1 MKTENERMPKYLKLV
16 FISLI
21 LVAIRLAP
29 EASHAQS
36 KKEAYVVDVLAL
48 QNVFADIAEKVK
60 PAVVQITT
68 EKITTYTRR
77 YWDPFEDFFSSPF
90 DAFGGRQQQKQ
101 RPQKQYKH
109 KQRGLGSGFIFRN
122 DGYILTNNHVIKDVD
137 SIKVKLPGIDKEY
150 KAELVGN
157 DPKTDIAIIKIKTQ
171 KKLDF
176 IKLGDSGKIRVG
188 EWAIAVGNPFGL
200 EQTVTIGVISA
211 KGRHGFGITQYEDF
225 IQTDASIN
233 QGNSGGPLL
242 NIKGEV
248 IGINTFILAPSMSQ
262 GIGFAIPIN
271 MAKDI
276 TSQLIK
282 KGRVTRGWLGVIIA
296 PITADVVDAFKE
308 EGHPLPTNEGAL
320 ISDFAS
326 DDSPAK
332 KAGIKQGDVIVKFN
346 EEKIKDPSDLQMV
359 VAHTEIG
366 KKIPVKVIR
375 KGKEKNFYIVIK
387 EMPEEL
393 GETSVVSQP
402 EESWIGLKVQNIAE
416 DIASR
421 LGIKDTEGVIVTDV
435 SSEGAAV
442 DAGIKTGDIIKEI
455 SGRKILNL
463 SGYNAV
469 INSIKDKNSV
479 RFLIRR
485 GKYSTYVIISR

>member
-1 MKTENERMPKYLKLV
+1 MSKYLKLV
-16 FISLI
+16 FLSLI
-21 LVAIRLAP
+21 IIAMGLAV
-29 EASHAQS
+29 EDCYAQS
-36 KKEAYVVDVLAL
+36 KKIDALAL
-48 QNVFADIAEKVK
+48 QNVFADIAENVK

-90 DAFGGRQQQKQ
+90 DTFGGRRQQKQ

-109 KQRGLGSGFIFRN
+109 KQRGLGSGFIFCN

-137 SIKVKLPGIDKEY
+137 RIKVKLPGIEKEY

-157 DPKTDIAIIKIKTQ
+157 DSKTDIAIIKIRTE
-171 KKLDF
+171 KKL
-176 IKLGDSGKIRVG
+176 ISLKLGDSEKIRVG

-242 NIKGEV
+242 NINGEV
-248 IGINTFILAPSMSQ
+248 IGINTFILAPSMAS

-282 KGRVTRGWLGVIIA
+282 KGKVTRGWLGVIIQ
-296 PITADVVDAFKE
+296 PVTKEIMKAFD
-308 EGHPLPTNEGAL
+308 LRTQNGAL
-320 ISDFAS
+320 VSDFIS

-332 KAGIKQGDVIVKFN
+332 KAGIKQGDVIIEFN
-346 EEKIKDPSDLQMV
+346 GKKIKDVSYLQKI
-359 VAHTEIG
+359 VAHAEIG

-375 KGKEKNFYIVIK
+375 KGKEKIFYIVIK

-393 GETSVVSQP
+393 GEASVVSQP
-402 EESWIGLKVQNIAE
+402 EESWAGLDVKNISE

-421 LGIKDTEGVIVTDV
+421 LGIKDTEGVIVTNI
-435 SSEGAAV
+435 SSDGAAA
-442 DAGIKTGDIIKEI
+442 DAGIKTGDIIREI
-455 SGRKILNL
+455 NGQKTLNL
-463 SGYNAV
+463 GNYNTA
-469 INSIKDKNSV
+469 IRSIKDKNSAV
-479 RFLIRR
+479 FLIRR
-485 GKYSTYVIISR
+485 GKYSTYVIIRR

>member
-1 MKTENERMPKYLKLV
+1 MPKYLKLFLV
-16 FISLI
+16 SLI
-21 LVAIRLAP
+21 LVAVTVAP
-29 EASHAQS
+29 QGCSAQN
-36 KKEAYVVDVLAL
+36 KEEKSLSGAFAL

-90 DAFGGRQQQKQ
+90 DDFFGRRQQRQQPQ
-101 RPQKQYKH
+101 RQYKR

-137 SIKVKLPGIDKEY
+137 SIKVKLPGSEKEY
-150 KAELVGN
+150 KAELVGS
-157 DPKTDIAIIKIKTQ
+157 DSKTDIAIIKIRTD
-171 KKLDF
+171 KKL
-176 IKLGDSGKIRVG
+176 ISLKLGDSGKIRVG

-242 NIKGEV
+242 NIEGEV

-282 KGRVTRGWLGVIIA
+282 KGKVTRGWLGVIIQ
-296 PITADVVDAFKE
+296 PVTEEIMKAFN
-308 EGHPLPTNEGAL
+308 LSTQNGAL
-320 ISDFAS
+320 VSDFTS

-332 KAGIKQGDVIVKFN
+332 RSGIKQGDVIVKFDGK
-346 EEKIKDPSDLQMV
+346 KIEDTSDLQKV
-359 VAHTEIG
+359 VAHTKIG
-366 KKIPVKVIR
+366 RKIPITVIR
-375 KGKEKNFYIVIK
+375 GGKEKNLYIIIK
-387 EMPEEL
+387 QMPEEL
-393 GETSVVSQP
+393 GEVSVVSQP
-402 EESWIGLKVQNIAE
+402 EESWTGLDVKNISE

-421 LGIKDTEGVIVTDV
+421 LGIKDTEGVIVTDI
-435 SSEGAAV
+435 SSEGAAEE
-442 DAGIKTGDIIKEI
+442 AGIKKGDIIREI
-455 SGRKILNL
+455 DSQKILDL
-463 SGYNAV
+463 SDYNTA
-469 INSIKDKNSV
+469 IKSIKDKNSAV
-479 RFLIRR
+479 FLIRR
-485 GKYSTYVIISR
+485 GKYSTYVIIRR

>member
-1 MKTENERMPKYLKLV
+1 MPKYLKLI
-16 FISLI
+16 FLSLI
-21 LVAIRLAP
+21 LVAIGLAI
-29 EASHAQS
+29 EDCHAQS
-36 KKEAYVVDVLAL
+36 KKEAYITDALAL

-90 DAFGGRQQQKQ
+90 DDFFGKQQQRRQ
-101 RPQKQYKH
+101 PQKQYKR
-109 KQRGLGSGFIFRN
+109 KQRGLGSGFIFRD

-150 KAELVGN
+150 KAELVGS
-157 DPKTDIAIIKIKTQ
+157 DSKTDIAIIKIKTHR
-171 KKLDF
+171 KIDF
-176 IKLGDSGKIRVG
+176 IKLGDSEKIRVG

-242 NIKGEV
+242 NINGEV

-282 KGRVTRGWLGVIIA
+282 KGKVTRGWLGVIIQ
-296 PITADVVDAFKE
+296 PVTEEIVKAFD
-308 EGHPLPTNEGAL
+308 LRTQNGAL

-326 DDSPAK
+326 DGSPAK
-332 KAGIKQGDVIVKFN
+332 KAGIKQGDVIVEFN
-346 EEKIKDPSDLQMV
+346 GKKVKDVSDLQKI
-359 VAHTEIG
+359 VAHAEIG

-375 KGKEKNFYIVIK
+375 KGKEKNFYMVIK
-387 EMPEEL
+387 EMPEQLSE
-393 GETSVVSQP
+393 SPAVSQP
-402 EESWIGLKVQNIAE
+402 EDSWVGLKTQNLSK
-416 DIASR
+416 DITSR

-435 SSEGAAV
+435 SPEGAAI
-442 DAGIKTGDIIKEI
+442 DAGIKIGDIIREI
-455 SGRKILNL
+455 NGRKILDL
-463 SGYNAV
+463 SDYNTA
-469 INSIKDKNSV
+469 IKSIKDKNSAV
-479 RFLIRR
+479 FLIRR
-485 GKYSTYVIISR
+485 GKYSTYVIIIH

>member
-1 MKTENERMPKYLKLV
+1 MPRYLKLV
-16 FISLI
+16 FLSLI
-21 LVAIRLAP
+21 LMAIGLVI
-29 EASHAQS
+29 EDCHAQN
-36 KKEAYVVDVLAL
+36 KKIDALAL
-48 QNVFADIAEKVK
+48 QNTFADIAEKVK

-68 EKITTYTRR
+68 EKITTHTSR
-77 YWDPFEDFFSSPF
+77 YWNPFEDFFNSPF
-90 DAFGGRQQQKQ
+90 DDFFGRQQQRQ
-101 RPQKQYKH
+101 RPQRQYKR
-109 KQRGLGSGFIFRN
+109 KQRGLGSGFIFRD

-150 KAELVGN
+150 KAKLVGS
-157 DPKTDIAIIKIKTQ
+157 DSKTDIAIIKIKTQ

-176 IKLGDSGKIRVG
+176 IKLGDSEKIRVG

-242 NIKGEV
+242 NINGEV

-276 TSQLIK
+276 TGQLIK
-282 KGRVTRGWLGVIIA
+282 KGKVTRGWLGVIIQ
-296 PITADVVDAFKE
+296 PVTEEIMEAFN
-308 EGHPLPTNEGAL
+308 LSTRNGAL
-320 ISDFAS
+320 ISDFIS

-332 KAGIKQGDVIVKFN
+332 KAGIKQGDVIVKFDGK
-346 EEKIKDPSDLQMV
+346 KIKDASDLQRV
-359 VAHTEIG
+359 VAHTKIG
-366 KKIPVKVIR
+366 RKIPITVISG
-375 KGKEKNFYIVIK
+375 GKEKDLYIIIK

-393 GETSVVSQP
+393 GEASSISQS
-402 EESWIGLKVQNIAE
+402 EESWTGLDVKPISE

-435 SSEGAAV
+435 SPEGAAV
-442 DAGIKTGDIIKEI
+442 DAGIKIGDIIREI
-455 SGRKILNL
+455 NGQKILDL
-463 SGYNAV
+463 SGYNTALR
-469 INSIKDKNSV
+469 SIKDKNSAV
-479 RFLIRR
+479 FLIKR
-485 GKYSTYVIISR
+485 GKYSTYVIVKR

>member
-1 MKTENERMPKYLKLV
+1 MPKYLKLV
-16 FISLI
+16 FLSLV
-21 LVAIRLAP
+21 LVAIGLAP
-29 EASHAQS
+29 EASRAQS
-36 KKEAYVVDVLAL
+36 KKEAYVLDVLAL

-68 EKITTYTRR
+68 EKITTRR

-90 DAFGGRQQQKQ
+90 DAFDGRRQQRKQ
-101 RPQKQYKH
+101 PQKQYKH
-109 KQRGLGSGFIFRN
+109 KQRGLGSGFIFRD

-150 KAELVGN
+150 KAELVGS
-157 DPKTDIAIIKIKTQ
+157 DSKTDIAIIKIKTQ

-176 IKLGDSGKIRVG
+176 IKLGDSEKIRVG

-200 EQTVTIGVISA
+200 EQTVTIGVVSA

-282 KGRVTRGWLGVIIA
+282 KGKVTRGWLGVIIQ
-296 PITADVVDAFKE
+296 PVTDEIMKAFK
-308 EGHPLPTNEGAL
+308 LSAQNGAL
-320 ISDFAS
+320 VSDFTS

-332 KAGIKQGDVIVKFN
+332 KAGIKQGDVIIEFDGK
-346 EEKIKDPSDLQMV
+346 KIKDTSDLQKV
-359 VAHTEIG
+359 VAHTKIG
-366 KKIPVKVIR
+366 RKIPITVIR
-375 KGKEKNFYIVIK
+375 GGKEKSLYIIIK
-387 EMPEEL
+387 QMPEEL
-393 GETSVVSQP
+393 GEASVVSQS
-402 EESWIGLKVQNIAE
+402 EDLWVGLKIQNLSK

-421 LGIKDTEGVIVTDV
+421 LGIKDTEGVIVTDI
-435 SSEGAAV
+435 SPEGAAV
-442 DAGIKTGDIIKEI
+442 DAGIKIGDIIKEI
-455 SGRKILNL
+455 NGQKILNL
-463 SGYNAV
+463 GNYNTAV
-469 INSIKDKNSV
+469 NKIKDKSSA

-485 GKYSTYVIISR
+485 GKYSTYIIVRR

>member
-1 MKTENERMPKYLKLV
+1 MSKCLRLIFLSLFLIAIEFASGDCYAQNEEESEPSQA
-16 FISLI
+16 FS
-21 LVAIRLAP
+21 
-29 EASHAQS
+29 
-36 KKEAYVVDVLAL
+36 L
-48 QNVFADIAEKVK
+48 QNTFADVAEKVK

-68 EKITTYTRR
+68 EKITTHTSR
-77 YWDPFEDFFSSPF
+77 YWNPFEDFFRSPSDDF
-90 DAFGGRQQQKQ
+90 FGRRQQQRQ
-101 RPQKQYKH
+101 PQKQYKH
-109 KQRGLGSGFIFRN
+109 KQQGLGSGFIFRD

-137 SIKVKLPGIDKEY
+137 SIKVKLPKIDKEY
-150 KAELVGN
+150 KAELVGS
-157 DPKTDIAIIKIKTQ
+157 DSKTDIAIIKIITD
-171 KKLDF
+171 KKL
-176 IKLGDSGKIRVG
+176 ISLKLGDSEKIRVG

-200 EQTVTIGVISA
+200 EQTVTIGVVSA

-282 KGRVTRGWLGVIIA
+282 KGKVTRGWLGVIIQ
-296 PITADVVDAFKE
+296 PVTDEIMDAFD
-308 EGHPLPTNEGAL
+308 LSTRNGAL
-320 ISDFAS
+320 ISDFTS

-332 KAGIKQGDVIVKFN
+332 KAGIKQGDVIVEFDGK
-346 EEKIKDPSDLQMV
+346 KIKDSSDLQRI

-366 KKIPVKVIR
+366 RKIPITVIR
-375 KGKEKNFYIVIK
+375 GGKEKDLHIIIE

-393 GETSVVSQP
+393 GEASIVSQP
-402 EESWIGLKVQNIAE
+402 EESWVGLDVQNISE

-435 SSEGAAV
+435 SPEGAAV
-442 DAGIKTGDIIKEI
+442 GAGIKIGDIIREI
-455 SGRKILNL
+455 NGQKIRNL
-463 SGYNAV
+463 GDYNTAV
-469 INSIKDKNSV
+469 NSIKDKSSAVFLV
-479 RFLIRR
+479 RRD
-485 GKYSTYVIISR
+485 KYSTYVIVKR

>member
-1 MKTENERMPKYLKLV
+1 MSKRLRLV
-16 FISLI
+16 FLSLI
-21 LVAIRLAP
+21 FVAIGFAP

-36 KKEAYVVDVLAL
+36 KKEAYLIDALAL
-48 QNVFADIAEKVK
+48 QNVFADIAERVK

-68 EKITTYTRR
+68 EKVTTYTRR
-77 YWDPFEDFFSSPF
+77 YWNPFEDFFSSPSDDF
-90 DAFGGRQQQKQ
+90 FGRRQQRRQ
-101 RPQKQYKH
+101 PQKQYKH
-109 KQRGLGSGFIFRN
+109 KQQGLGSGFIFRD

-150 KAELVGN
+150 KAELVGS
-157 DPKTDIAIIKIKTQ
+157 DSKTDIAIIKIRAD
-171 KKLDF
+171 KKL
-176 IKLGDSGKIRVG
+176 ISLKLGNSEKIRVG

-200 EQTVTIGVISA
+200 EQTVTIGVVSA

-276 TSQLIK
+276 TSELIE
-282 KGRVTRGWLGVIIA
+282 KGKVTRGWLGVIIQ
-296 PITADVVDAFKE
+296 PVTDEIIKAFN
-308 EGHPLPTNEGAL
+308 LSTQNGAL
-320 ISDFAS
+320 ISDFTS

-332 KAGIKQGDVIVKFN
+332 KAGIKQGDVIVEFDGK
-346 EEKIKDPSDLQMV
+346 KVKDSSDLQRV
-359 VAHTEIG
+359 VAHTKIG
-366 KKIPVKVIR
+366 RKIPITVIR
-375 KGKEKNFYIVIK
+375 GGKEKGLHIII
-387 EMPEEL
+387 EQMPEEL
-393 GETSVVSQP
+393 GESPVVSQP
-402 EESWIGLKVQNIAE
+402 EESWIGLEVQNISK

-435 SSEGAAV
+435 STEGAAV
-442 DAGIKTGDIIKEI
+442 DAGIKIGDIIREI
-455 SGRKILNL
+455 NGQKILDL
-463 SGYNAV
+463 GDYNTA
-469 INSIKDKNSV
+469 IDRIKDKSSAV
-479 RFLIRR
+479 FLVRR
-485 GKYSTYVIISR
+485 GKYSTYVIVKR

>member
-1 MKTENERMPKYLKLV
+1 MSKYLKLV
-16 FISLI
+16 FVSLI
-21 LVAIRLAP
+21 LIVIGLAS

-36 KKEAYVVDVLAL
+36 KKEASGINALAL

-90 DAFGGRQQQKQ
+90 DAFGGRRQQKQ

-109 KQRGLGSGFIFRN
+109 KQRGLGSGFIFRD

-150 KAELVGN
+150 KAELVGS
-157 DPKTDIAIIKIKTQ
+157 DSKTDIAIIKIRTD
-171 KKLDF
+171 KKL
-176 IKLGDSGKIRVG
+176 ISLKLGDSEKIRVG

-282 KGRVTRGWLGVIIA
+282 KGKVTRGWLGVIIQSVSEE
-296 PITADVVDAFKE
+296 IMDAFS
-308 EGHPLPTNEGAL
+308 LSTRDGAL
-320 ISDFAS
+320 ISDFTS
-326 DDSPAK
+326 DDRPAK
-332 KAGIKQGDVIVKFN
+332 KAGIKQGDVIIEFN
-346 EEKIKDPSDLQMV
+346 GKKIKDVSDLQKI
-359 VAHTEIG
+359 VAHAEID
-366 KKIPVKVIR
+366 KKISVKVIR

-387 EMPEEL
+387 EMPEKL
-393 GETSVVSQP
+393 GEVSVVSQP
-402 EESWIGLKVQNIAE
+402 EESWIGLEVQNISE
-416 DIASR
+416 DIASK
-421 LGIKDTEGVIVTDV
+421 LGIKDTEGVIVIDISPDGV
-435 SSEGAAV
+435 AEE
-442 DAGIKTGDIIKEI
+442 AGIKKGDIIREI
-455 SGRKILNL
+455 NGQKIRNL
-463 SGYNAV
+463 GDYNTA
-469 INSIKDKNSV
+469 INRIKDENSAV
-479 RFLIRR
+479 FLIRR
-485 GKYSTYVIISR
+485 GKYSTYVIIKR